1 MRMAKKRLT
10 IEELKERR
18 EDLDQAILRTRKIL
32 ETHALE
38 REKIYSAENRRRLS
52 PQGLAEDE
60 AKLRRKTEMSLA
72 TAHAAIAKHT
82 REAGEHRDTWTY
94 EHALRNARFARE
106 YEGLP
111 YTAEAKTAA
120 ILHEMLEDVR
130 RGNAERR
137 AARYN
142 PEDLAIETGFAAE
155 RGDVALLSVFQQE
168 ARNRKLEGLEKVNF
182 DSAFKQLKLPEIDE
196 AQTVFSELE
205 GLAQEADSLFRLWR
219 EPNSEVARGLEQLG
233 RYNRRKKAEQM
244 VANELAKDEQ
254 TAKAAEGV
262 KLIPTP
268 ASAFVPVPPE
278 QSSAA

>member
-1 MRMAKKRLT
+1 MSKKKLT
-10 IEELKERR
+10 LEELRERR
-18 EDLDQAILRTRKIL
+18 EDIDQAILRTRKIL
-32 ETHALE
+32 ETHAAE
-38 REKIYSAENRRRLS
+38 REKIYSPENRRRLS

-60 AKLRRKTEMSLA
+60 AKLRRKTELSLA
-72 TAHAAIAKHT
+72 TANATIAKHT
-82 REAGEHRDTWTY
+82 REAFEHRDTWSY
-94 EHALRNARFARE
+94 AHALRNARFARE
-106 YEGLP
+106 WEGIP
-111 YTAEAKTAA
+111 YTTEAKQNA

-137 AARYN
+137 ASRFT
-142 PEDLAIETGFAAE
+142 PEDLAAEVGLAAE

-182 DSAFKQLKLPEIDE
+182 DTAFKKLQLPEIDE

-233 RYNRRKKAEQM
+233 RFNRRKKAEQI
-244 VANELAKDEQ
+244 VANELAKDEGK
-254 TAKAAEGV
+254 AKAEEGANLV
-262 KLIPTP
+262 P
-268 ASAFVPVPPE
+268 SAPSPFVPVPPE